1 MSQAPT
7 YNKAYLQSLHA
18 NKNSLIVDQLYQGLV
33 DEVFNASVA
42 GKTSYTFD
50 MLLLQMP
57 KDRVFP
63 EFNAPPI
70 HHMMMH
76 PMMRSG
82 LVGSMGE
89 GAAAA
94 GAVVT
99 SNPTIRYPLRISRA
113 DLVTGLQAKFP
124 DCQVTLIGDENTPVA
139 DSNDHSALSVMM
151 NEYRQGTYVCKS
163 GVLIDWS

>member
-1 MSQAPT
+1 MSQTPVT

-18 NKNSLIVDQLYQGLV
+18 NKNSLVVDQLYQGLV

-42 GKTSYTFD
+42 GRTSYTFD

-63 EFNAPPI
+63 DFNAPPM

-76 PMMRSG
+76 PMMRSAG
-82 LVGSMGE
+82 AV

-94 GAVVT
+94 SAT
-99 SNPTIRYPLRISRA
+99 PAIRYPLRISHA
-113 DLVTGLQAKFP
+113 DLVAGLQAKFP
-124 DCQVTLIGDENTPVA
+124 DCQVTLIGDENTPVV
-139 DSNDHSALSVMM
+139 DSNDHAALSNIM